1 MKIQMK
7 SNEMNKAVFG
17 AFVLSISAVAFCMAS
32 QAGAQVPTVPLPQ
45 PPASAPA
52 YAQPA
57 AAPMAVASAN
67 STGSTGNVYTY
78 RLSSGDK
85 LSIAVFGEPDLGGA
99 FAVSGEGKIAAPLIG
114 DLYVMG
120 MSAAEVQ
127 AALEERYRQGY
138 LKDPKVQVQ
147 FLSYR
152 PFYILGEVKTPGEYA
167 YDSGM
172 TVVKAVAL
180 AQGFTY
186 RADQKRVY
194 IKHVRD
200 TKEITVPLTSA
211 QVVEPGDTI
220 RIGERYF

>member
-1 MKIQMK
+1 MK
-7 SNEMNKAVFG
+7 KAVFG
-17 AFVLSISAVAFCMAS
+17 AFVLGVSATVLCVAS
-32 QAGAQVPTVPLPQ
+32 QGLAQVPTVPQPLPS
-45 PPASAPA
+45 SAPA
-52 YAQPA
+52 RAQPA
-57 AAPMAVASAN
+57 ATPVTAAPTAAASAA
-67 STGSTGNVYTY
+67 GNVYTY
-78 RLSSGDK
+78 RLSAGDK
-85 LSIAVFGEPDLGGA
+85 MSIAVFGEPDLGGT

-114 DLYVMG
+114 DVYVAG

-127 AALEERYRQGY
+127 AALEDKYRQGY

-167 YDSGM
+167 FDSGM

-186 RADQKRVY
+186 RADQKKVY
-194 IKHVRD
+194 IKHRND
-200 TKEITVPLTSA
+200 AKEIQVPLTA
-211 QVVEPGDTI
+211 NAVVEPGDTI

>member
-1 MKIQMK
+1 
-7 SNEMNKAVFG
+7 MNKTVFG
-17 AFVLSISAVAFCMAS
+17 ALVLGISAVTLCLAL
-32 QAGAQVPTVPLPQ
+32 QACAQVPAVPLPT
-45 PPASAPA
+45 PAPSHAVSAPA
-52 YAQPA
+52 PETVST
-57 AAPMAVASAN
+57 PTGVTNSA
-67 STGSTGNVYTY
+67 VYTY
-78 RLSSGDK
+78 RLSAGDK

-99 FAVSGEGKIAAPLIG
+99 FAVSGEGKIAPPLIG
-114 DLYVMG
+114 DVYVLG

-127 AALEERYRQGY
+127 TTLENRYREGF

-152 PFYILGEVKTPGEYA
+152 PFYILGEVKTPGEYP

-186 RADQKRVY
+186 RADQKKVY

-200 TKEITVPLTSA
+200 NKEIQVPLTSS

-220 RIGERYF
+220 RIAERYF

>member
-1 MKIQMK
+1 MK
-7 SNEMNKAVFG
+7 KAVFG
-17 AFVLSISAVAFCMAS
+17 AFVLGISATVLCLAS
-32 QAGAQVPTVPLPQ
+32 QGLAQVPTVPQPLPSAT
-45 PPASAPA
+45 PAVPA
-52 YAQPA
+52 RVQPA
-57 AAPMAVASAN
+57 PTPSGADN
-67 STGSTGNVYTY
+67 SSNVYTY

-85 LSIAVFGEPDLGGA
+85 MSIAVFGEPDLGGT
-99 FAVSGEGKIAAPLIG
+99 FAVSGEGKIAPPLIG
-114 DLYVMG
+114 DLYVLG

-127 AALEERYRQGY
+127 GALEDKYRQGY

-194 IKHVRD
+194 IKHRND
-200 TKEITVPLTSA
+200 AKEIQVPLTATQS
-211 QVVEPGDTI
+211 VEPGDTI

>member
-1 MKIQMK
+1 MK
-7 SNEMNKAVFG
+7 KAVFG
-17 AFVLSISAVAFCMAS
+17 TFVLGVSAAALCLAS
-32 QAGAQVPTVPLPQ
+32 QALAQVPTVPQPLPGN
-45 PPASAPA
+45 AAA
-52 YAQPA
+52 HAQPA
-57 AAPMAVASAN
+57 AAPAAPAAVPTVSSGGA
-67 STGSTGNVYTY
+67 NVYTY
-78 RLSSGDK
+78 RLSAGDK
-85 LSIAVFGEPDLGGA
+85 LSVAVFGEPDLGGA
-99 FAVSGEGKIAAPLIG
+99 FAVSGEGKIAVPLVG
-114 DLYVMG
+114 DIYVLG

-127 AALEERYRQGY
+127 AALEDKYRQGY

-186 RADQKRVY
+186 RADQKKVY
-194 IKHVRD
+194 IKHRND
-200 TKEITVPLTSA
+200 AKEIQVPLTA
-211 QVVEPGDTI
+211 NAVVEPGDTI

>member
-1 MKIQMK
+1 MK
-7 SNEMNKAVFG
+7 KAVFG
-17 AFVLSISAVAFCMAS
+17 AFVLGIAATVLCLAS
-32 QAGAQVPTVPLPQ
+32 QGLAQVPAVPQPLPS
-45 PPASAPA
+45 SAPA
-52 YAQPA
+52 HAQPGA
-57 AAPMAVASAN
+57 AALASTPTAD
-67 STGSTGNVYTY
+67 GSGNVYTY
-78 RLSSGDK
+78 RLSAGDK

-99 FAVSGEGKIAAPLIG
+99 FAVSGEGKIAPPLIG
-114 DLYVMG
+114 DVYVLG

-127 AALEERYRQGY
+127 AALEDKYRQGY

-194 IKHVRD
+194 IKHRND
-200 TKEITVPLTSA
+200 AKEIQVPLTA
-211 QVVEPGDTI
+211 NAVVEPGDTI